1 MDIDP
6 ILRLPEVTRLTGQA
20 RSTIYD
26 KLARD
31 EFPKPVK
38 LGQRAV
44 GWYASDI
51 AKWLKALKGE
61 VSHA

>member
-6 ILRLPEVTRLTGQA
+6 ILRLPAVMRLTGQA

-26 KLARD
+26 KLGRG
-31 EFPKPVK
+31 EFPKPGK
-38 LGQRAV
+38 LGQRAI

-51 AKWLKALKGE
+51 GKWLKALKGE
-61 VSHA
+61 VNHA

>member
-6 ILRLPEVTRLTGQA
+6 ILRMRDVMRITGQA

-26 KLARD
+26 KLGRG

-44 GWYASDI
+44 GWYTSDI
-51 AKWLKALKGE
+51 AKWLESLKGGPKNE
-61 VSHA
+61 

>member
-6 ILRLPEVTRLTGQA
+6 ILRLPAVMRVTGYA

-26 KLARD
+26 KLGRG

-44 GWYASDI
+44 GWYESDI
-51 AKWLKALKGE
+51 AKWLESLKNKTKND
-61 VSHA
+61 